1 MRRGLG
7 TWEDAVRVELH
18 QIEETY
24 RHLRAMD
31 PERVARLASDL
42 ASREQ
47 MAAVLVVQTARSDRF
62 VLVDGYHRLAAL
74 RTLGRDSVEIL
85 VLPCSEAEALVL
97 GHRLAHA
104 RSRTACEDAWLVH
117 ELMEQHGLSQEAVAR
132 ELHRSSSWVS
142 RRLALLRVVPAA
154 LADRIRSGQVPG
166 YAVMKYLVP
175 LARANQTAAS
185 TLVENLG
192 SSRWSV
198 RELGR
203 VYEAWRQ
210 ARPERRAEILT
221 NPRQAAAMVAELEQE
236 DPLGKR
242 QDSVA
247 GDLAKDLRI
256 LSAVSVRARPK
267 LASLAV
273 RRTPLASSLA
283 RAHHEL
289 GRFVTELGD
298 HLEGGASHGPGP
310 GH

>member
-1 MRRGLG
+1 MK
-7 TWEDAVRVELH
+7 VELH

-31 PERVARLASDL
+31 PERVVRLVSRLAN
-42 ASREQ
+42 RERL
-47 MAAVLVVQTARSDRF
+47 AAVLVVSTERPDGY
-62 VLVDGYHRLAAL
+62 VLVDGYHRLAAH
-74 RTLGRDSVEIL
+74 RRLGHDTIEIL

-104 RSRTACEDAWLVH
+104 RPRTACEDAWLVR
-117 ELMEQHGLSQEAVAR
+117 ELMEQHGLSQEAVAQ

-142 RRLALLRVVPAA
+142 RRLALLRVVPPA
-154 LADRIRSGQVPG
+154 LADSIRSGQVPS

-175 LARANQTAAS
+175 LARANLAAAS
-185 TLVENLG
+185 TLIENLG

-203 VYEAWRQ
+203 VYEAWKR
-210 ARPERRAEILT
+210 ARPGRRAEILA
-221 NPRQAAAMVAELEQE
+221 NPRQAAALVAELEQE
-236 DPLGKR
+236 DPLGES

-247 GDLAKDLRI
+247 SDLVKDLRI
-256 LSAVSVRARPK
+256 LAAVSLRARPK
-267 LASLAV
+267 LAAISV
-273 RRTPLASSLA
+273 RQTPLASSLA

-289 GRFVTELGD
+289 GRFVSELGD
-298 HLEGGASHGPGP
+298 HLEGGGSRGPGA